1 MICMQCDGM
10 RCDEMGGGSRCV
22 CVWYAF
28 VHAICCICTSCS
40 SENSHNYDDVAAVG
54 KLVPHPARRAFF
66 TVLGV
71 KEPALVLYFFR

>member
-1 MICMQCDGM
+1 M
-10 RCDEMGGGSRCV
+10 RWDAMRWAADLAVCVCV